1 MTREEFKTYQ
11 TLTEKFSEYCDSIFS
26 YIKKNYID
34 VLKFGKYS
42 AFSHTNLEDNNIIE
56 LEYYDCGYDC
66 YDYDTIK
73 IPIDDFFNDPY
84 KWIDKW
90 TKEIIAKKEATR
102 QRLNEIAEQKE
113 RDEYE
118 RLKKKFEK

>member
-42 AFSHTNLEDNNIIE
+42 AFSHAKLSKNTVFILRMKKQ
-56 LEYYDCGYDC
+56 GS
-66 YDYDTIK
+66 
-73 IPIDDFFNDPY
+73 DF
-84 KWIDKW
+84 K
-90 TKEIIAKKEATR
+90 
-102 QRLNEIAEQKE
+102 
-113 RDEYE
+113 
-118 RLKKKFEK
+118 